1 MAENKSPHEIIF
13 HPYVTEKTMM
23 EMEEENK
30 LEFIVDLDASKPD
43 IAGAAEELFEA
54 DVAKVNTRIDK
65 HGKRAIVKFT
75 EEHSAEEI
83 GMRIGVF

>member
-1 MAENKSPHEIIF
+1 MVEYESPHKIIF

-23 EMEEENK
+23 EMEDENK
-30 LEFIVDLDASKPD
+30 LEFICDLKATKRQ
-43 IAGAAEELFEA
+43 IAHAAEEMFEA
-54 DVAKVNTRIDK
+54 DVEKVNTRIDK
-65 HGKRAIVKFT
+65 NGKRAVVKFT

>member
-1 MAENKSPHEIIF
+1 MTDNKSPYNVIF

-30 LEFIVDLDASKPD
+30 LEFIVDLESTKPE
-43 IAGAAEELFEA
+43 IADAAEELFEA

-65 HGKRAIVKFT
+65 NGKRAIVKFT

>member
-1 MAENKSPHEIIF
+1 MVKYDSPHKVVL

-30 LEFIVDLDASKPD
+30 LEFICDLKATKHQIADAV
-43 IAGAAEELFEA
+43 EELF
-54 DVAKVNTRIDK
+54 DVDVEKVNTRIDGN
-65 HGKRAIVKFT
+65 GKRAVVKFT

>member
-1 MAENKSPHEIIF
+1 MTKYDSAHKIVY

-30 LEFIVDLDASKPD
+30 LEFICAIKANKHQ
-43 IAGAAEELFEA
+43 IAEAVEELF
-54 DVAKVNTRIDK
+54 DVDVEKVNTRIDEK
-65 HGKRAIVKFT
+65 GKRAVVKFT
-75 EEHSAEEI
+75 DEHSAEEI